1 MLYVSFVEIFH
12 ESRVYFCCTQPGYYD
27 LLASICFFAG
37 IALAVLLHGLV
48 FVMQKLDCGCTCI
61 RRKTQLRVAPKCA
74 DGFAESPGVESGRRD
89 WYLRWI
95 PPIVRGR
102 ILSTPCKD
110 RAANA
115 NATFASFGGPCSSIE
130 IASGNHASQKVLAE
144 EGQPSEDV
152 KRVSLETSPP
162 GDEVGAALQMIET
175 DSFVVSTE
183 AGEEPVEEDEFH
195 IRGPAEFK
203 EVTDAVVHDRKHLAR
218 MGVLTGLAIAIHNFP
233 RRAIAIHNIPEG
245 ICVAMPVYYATG
257 SKWKGVF
264 WASLSGFAEPLGA
277 LLAYI
282 ALKDVFSPLVYGICF
297 GLISG
302 MMVYIALTELLPT
315 AYKFH
320 NSSEAFI
327 PTFLVTGMLVMAA
340 SIAVGNGSW
349 NSTYNVSNQNASDL
363 FADCRDPTL
372 CSKPS
377 RTAENVGLA
386 FGLTIGAGLAT
397 TLGALLPLVP
407 CVRKSNTKF
416 LAASLGF
423 AAGVMV
429 YVSFTELWQLSRD
442 NFCCHFP
449 RHSELAATIA
459 FFGGVVITVLLNL
472 IGVVDTE
479 GGVRLP

>member
-1 MLYVSFVEIFH
+1 MHMQECTVDRSRKGAQYKHLFWCMIMKPMHYWCFQLVLLCATFSAFTVGASWNDSGSSAIGNTSSSLNDEGRSSSCPVPSACGGGNDTSKADSAERVGAAFGLSIGAGVSTTVGALIPLIPCVKVSNTKYLSAALALSAGVMLYVSFVEIFH

-183 AGEEPVEEDEFH
+183 AGQEPVEE
-195 IRGPAEFK
+195 
-203 EVTDAVVHDRKHLAR
+203 V
-218 MGVLTGLAIAIHNFP
+218 
-233 RRAIAIHNIPEG
+233 
-245 ICVAMPVYYATG
+245 
-257 SKWKGVF
+257 
-264 WASLSGFAEPLGA
+264 
-277 LLAYI
+277 
-282 ALKDVFSPLVYGICF
+282 
-297 GLISG
+297 
-302 MMVYIALTELLPT
+302 
-315 AYKFH
+315 
-320 NSSEAFI
+320 
-327 PTFLVTGMLVMAA
+327 
-340 SIAVGNGSW
+340 
-349 NSTYNVSNQNASDL
+349 
-363 FADCRDPTL
+363 
-372 CSKPS
+372 
-377 RTAENVGLA
+377 
-386 FGLTIGAGLAT
+386 
-397 TLGALLPLVP
+397 
-407 CVRKSNTKF
+407 
-416 LAASLGF
+416 
-423 AAGVMV
+423 
-429 YVSFTELWQLSRD
+429 
-442 NFCCHFP
+442 
-449 RHSELAATIA
+449 
-459 FFGGVVITVLLNL
+459 
-472 IGVVDTE
+472 
-479 GGVRLP
+479 